1 MKKSISAI
9 GLTISSL
16 LISTAAYSAS
26 ELWSLAGFSNPES
39 TLYDSARDVIYV
51 SNVNGAPT
59 EKDGAGHISRISKGG
74 KMQDVEWVSGLNA
87 PKGLVQFENQ
97 LYVSDIDRLI
107 AIDVDSGEISGT
119 WDAEGA
125 KFLNDLAVDEKGHVY
140 VSDMLGNG
148 IYKFDGEK
156 LSVWLQDEALQHPN
170 GLQVD
175 GDRLL
180 VAPWGKELQDDFTT
194 KVPGH
199 LLAVNL
205 SSKSISALGSG
216 TPVGNLDGLE
226 SDGQGSWY
234 VSDWM
239 AGALYKIDAGGKA
252 DLLLDLNQ
260 GSADLGVI
268 NGEGLVLMPMM
279 MDNKVVAFSTR

>member
-1 MKKSISAI
+1 M
-9 GLTISSL
+9 
-16 LISTAAYSAS
+16 
-26 ELWSLAGFSNPES
+26 
-39 TLYDSARDVIYV
+39 
-51 SNVNGAPT
+51 
-59 EKDGAGHISRISKGG
+59 
-74 KMQDVEWVSGLNA
+74 
-87 PKGLVQFENQ
+87 
-97 LYVSDIDRLI
+97 
-107 AIDVDSGEISGT
+107 
-119 WDAEGA
+119 
-125 KFLNDLAVDEKGHVY
+125 Y

-170 GLQVD
+170 GLQID

-239 AGALYKIDAGGKA
+239 VGALYKIDAGGKA

-279 MDNKVVAFSTR
+279 MDNKVVAFSIR